1 MKRHALDPVSLVFG
15 LLLAGVGVAFLVAR
29 IDIANSNLR
38 WVWPVA
44 LLALGGLMVALGARR
59 TIDTQT
65 TTEDERIPG

>member
-15 LLLAGVGVAFLVAR
+15 LLLAGLGVAFLVAR

-44 LLALGGLMVALGARR
+44 LLALGGLMVALGAHRS
-59 TIDTQT
+59 TETQT
-65 TTEDERIPG
+65 TVEDERIPG